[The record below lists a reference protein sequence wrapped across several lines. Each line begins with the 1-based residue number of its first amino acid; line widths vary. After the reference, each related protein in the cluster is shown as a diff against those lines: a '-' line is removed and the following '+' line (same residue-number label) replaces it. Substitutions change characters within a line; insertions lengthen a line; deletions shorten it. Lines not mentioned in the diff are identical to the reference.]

1 VRVSLSLIPFL
12 IFSDTISAETQKAL
26 REHRQHDAAKRLMT
40 EHGLTSREVEDLL
53 DIVLCKNMRNAVRS
67 LAALLCSRRFRSAS
81 PDLAERILR
90 KAKRIQQRAQTK
102 PRQNSIVSE
111 EVTQKKKD
119 P

>member
-1 VRVSLSLIPFL
+1 
-12 IFSDTISAETQKAL
+12 
-26 REHRQHDAAKRLMT
+26 
-40 EHGLTSREVEDLL
+40 
-53 DIVLCKNMRNAVRS
+53 
-67 LAALLCSRRFRSAS
+67 LAALLRSRRF
-81 PDLAERILR
+81 R

>member
-1 VRVSLSLIPFL
+1 VLSPVSLGQS
-12 IFSDTISAETQKAL
+12 
-26 REHRQHDAAKRLMT
+26 
-40 EHGLTSREVEDLL
+40 G
-53 DIVLCKNMRNAVRS
+53 
-67 LAALLCSRRFRSAS
+67 
-81 PDLAERILR
+81 LAERILR